1 MVVDFISSKGH
12 ACCHDQNGK
21 GCLHVYGSMTASHPE
36 ELHTLLDAFTHVL
49 RKRFPVS
56 FFQDPLCGVKNSRS
70 MFGQQILFL

>member
-1 MVVDFISSKGH
+1 
-12 ACCHDQNGK
+12 
-21 GCLHVYGSMTASHPE
+21 MTASHPE